1 MGYLVFILVLC
12 AMVVIHEFGHFIV
25 AKLLGI
31 AVETFS
37 VGFGPRIVGF
47 RIGETDYRLS
57 AIPLGGYVKFRGEN
71 MELMQGKSQGSIDEF
86 LSHPKWKRLLVAVAG
101 PAFNIA
107 TALAIPTIAILIGFQ
122 DSVFRTSDLVVG
134 LVKSG
139 STAEAAGLKPGDRI
153 LGYGD
158 NQHPTWED
166 FFLDIRL
173 RPNED
178 LPLRIQRDGQI
189 LTPVVK
195 LQSETIER
203 EQVGALGVEPSL
215 ESVKVA
221 QVVSDSP
228 AARAGLK
235 LGDKIIAV
243 DGAPITAW
251 NQFKDVLRQS
261 NGRPLVLRVDRQG
274 SQVDVQAAPEKDER
288 TGDYR
293 LGFFP
298 DLTAYVKATSLAAA
312 LRYGWDYNWRIARM
326 TGFLLKQIVMGQ
338 RSMRTALAGPI
349 GIAQVTSDTYQA
361 AGWAGTIELMGML
374 SLNLGVFNLLP
385 IPILDGGAILLL
397 LVEGLLGLLG
407 IKLTM
412 NVRERFQQV
421 GFVLVMLLMGFV
433 IINDLVRVGERLF
446 TSPPAQQQINK

>member
-1 MGYLVFILVLC
+1 
-12 AMVVIHEFGHFIV
+12 MVVIHEFGHFIV

-37 VGFGPRIVGF
+37 VGFGPRLLGF
-47 RIGETDYRLS
+47 RLGETDYRLS

-71 MELMQGKSQGSIDEF
+71 LEMIQGKSEGSIDEF

-101 PAFNIA
+101 PVFNIA

-122 DSVFRTSDLVVG
+122 DSVFRAQDMVVG

-153 LGYGD
+153 VGYGD

-166 FFLDIRL
+166 FFLDVRL
-173 RPNED
+173 RPNEE
-178 LPLRIQRDGQI
+178 LPLKIQRDGQI
-189 LTPVVK
+189 LTQVVK
-195 LQSETIER
+195 LQAETMER
-203 EQVGALGVEPSL
+203 EQVGTIGVEPSL
-215 ESVKVA
+215 ASVKVA
-221 QVVSDSP
+221 QVVKDSP
-228 AARAGLK
+228 AARAGMK
-235 LGDKIIAV
+235 AGDKIVAV
-243 DGAPITAW
+243 DGEPVTAW
-251 NQFKDVLRQS
+251 NQFKDVLRRS
-261 NGRPLVLRVDRQG
+261 EGRALTFRVDRQG
-274 SQVDVQAAPEKDER
+274 SMLEMQAAPEKDDR
-288 TGDYR
+288 TSDYR
-293 LGFFP
+293 LGFYP
-298 DLTAYVKATSLAAA
+298 DLTTYVKATSLGAA

-326 TGFLLKQIVMGQ
+326 TGFLLKQIVQGQ

-361 AGWAGTIELMGML
+361 AGWSGTIELMGML

-397 LVEGLLGLLG
+397 LVEGLFGLLG
-407 IKLTM
+407 ITLTM

-421 GFVLVMLLMGFV
+421 GFVIVMLLMGFV

-446 TSPPAQQQINK
+446 TSPPAQQQIKK

>member
-1 MGYLVFILVLC
+1 
-12 AMVVIHEFGHFIV
+12 MVVIHEFGHFIV

-37 VGFGPRIVGF
+37 VGFGPRLIGF

-71 MELMQGKSQGSIDEF
+71 LEMIQGKSQGSIDEF

-101 PAFNIA
+101 PVFNIA

-122 DSVFRTSDLVVG
+122 DSIFRTQDMTVG
-134 LVKSG
+134 LVRSG
-139 STAEAAGLKPGDRI
+139 STAEAAGIKPGDRI

-166 FFLDIRL
+166 FFIDIRL

-178 LPLRIQRDGQI
+178 LPLRVQRDGQV

-195 LQSETIER
+195 LQAETIAG
-203 EQVGALGVEPSL
+203 EQVGTIGVEPSL
-215 ESVKVA
+215 DSVRVA
-221 QVVSDSP
+221 QVAPDSP
-228 AARAGLK
+228 ASRAGLRV
-235 LGDKIIAV
+235 GDKIVAV
-243 DGAPITAW
+243 DGEPITAW
-251 NQFKDVLRQS
+251 NHFKDVLRRS
-261 NGRPLVLRVDRQG
+261 NGRQLTFRIDRQA
-274 SQVDVQAAPEKDER
+274 SLVDLQAAPEKDER

-298 DLTAYVKATSLAAA
+298 DLTTYVKATSLATA

-326 TGFLLKQIVMGQ
+326 TGFLITQIVKGQ

-361 AGWAGTIELMGML
+361 AGWSGTIELMGML

-397 LVEGLLGLLG
+397 LVEGLFGLLG
-407 IKLTM
+407 ITLTM

-421 GFVLVMLLMGFV
+421 GFVIVMLLMGFV
-433 IINDLVRVGERLF
+433 IINDLLRVGERLF
-446 TSPPAQQQINK
+446 TSPPAQHQINK

>member
-1 MGYLVFILVLC
+1 
-12 AMVVIHEFGHFIV
+12 MVVIHEFGHFIV

-37 VGFGPRIVGF
+37 VGFGPRLLGF
-47 RIGETDYRLS
+47 RLGETDYRLS

-71 MELMQGKSQGSIDEF
+71 LEMIQGKSEGSIDEF

-101 PAFNIA
+101 PVFNIA

-122 DSVFRTSDLVVG
+122 DSVFRAQDMVIG

-153 LGYGD
+153 VGYGD

-166 FFLDIRL
+166 FFLDVRL
-173 RPNED
+173 RPNEE
-178 LPLRIQRDGQI
+178 LPLKIQRDGQI
-189 LTPVVK
+189 LTQVVK
-195 LQSETIER
+195 LQAETMER
-203 EQVGALGVEPSL
+203 EQVGTIGVEPSL
-215 ESVKVA
+215 ASVKVA
-221 QVVSDSP
+221 QVVKDSP
-228 AARAGLK
+228 AARAGMK
-235 LGDKIIAV
+235 AGDKIIAV
-243 DGAPITAW
+243 DGEPVTAW
-251 NQFKDVLRQS
+251 NQFKDVLRRS
-261 NGRPLVLRVDRQG
+261 EGRALTFRVDRQD
-274 SQVDVQAAPEKDER
+274 SVLEMQAAPVKDDR
-288 TGDYR
+288 TSDYR
-293 LGFFP
+293 LGFYP
-298 DLTAYVKATSLAAA
+298 DLTTYVKATSLGAA

-326 TGFLLKQIVMGQ
+326 TGFLLKQIVQGQ
-338 RSMRTALAGPI
+338 RSMRNALAGPI

-361 AGWAGTIELMGML
+361 AGWSGTIELMGML

-397 LVEGLLGLLG
+397 LVEGLFGLLG
-407 IKLTM
+407 ITLTM

-421 GFVLVMLLMGFV
+421 GFVIVMLLMGFV

-446 TSPPAQQQINK
+446 TSPPAQQQIKK

>member
-1 MGYLVFILVLC
+1 
-12 AMVVIHEFGHFIV
+12 MVVIHEFGHFIV

-37 VGFGPRIVGF
+37 VGFGPRLLGF
-47 RIGETDYRLS
+47 RLGETDYRLS

-71 MELMQGKSQGSIDEF
+71 LEMIQGKSEGSIDEF

-101 PAFNIA
+101 PVFNIA

-122 DSVFRTSDLVVG
+122 DSVFRAQDMVIG

-153 LGYGD
+153 IGYGD

-166 FFLDIRL
+166 FFLDVRL
-173 RPNED
+173 RPNEE
-178 LPLRIQRDGQI
+178 LPLKIQRDGQI
-189 LTPVVK
+189 VTQVVK
-195 LQSETIER
+195 LQAETMER
-203 EQVGALGVEPSL
+203 EQVGTIGVEPSL
-215 ESVKVA
+215 ASVKVA
-221 QVVSDSP
+221 QVVKDSP
-228 AARAGLK
+228 AARAGMK
-235 LGDKIIAV
+235 AGDKIIAV
-243 DGAPITAW
+243 DGEPVTAW
-251 NQFKDVLRQS
+251 NQFKDVLRRS
-261 NGRPLVLRVDRQG
+261 EGRALTFRVDRQG
-274 SQVDVQAAPEKDER
+274 SVLEMQAAPVKDDR
-288 TGDYR
+288 TSDYR
-293 LGFFP
+293 LGFYP
-298 DLTAYVKATSLAAA
+298 DLTTYVKATSLGAA

-326 TGFLLKQIVMGQ
+326 TGFLLKQIVQGQ

-361 AGWAGTIELMGML
+361 AGWSGTIELMGML

-397 LVEGLLGLLG
+397 LVEGLFGLLG
-407 IKLTM
+407 ITLTM

-421 GFVLVMLLMGFV
+421 GFVIVMLLMGFV

-446 TSPPAQQQINK
+446 TSPPAQQQIKK

>member
-1 MGYLVFILVLC
+1 
-12 AMVVIHEFGHFIV
+12 MVVIHEFGHFIV

-37 VGFGPRIVGF
+37 VGFGPRLLGF
-47 RIGETDYRLS
+47 RLGETDYRLS

-71 MELMQGKSQGSIDEF
+71 LEMIQGKSEGSIDEF

-101 PAFNIA
+101 PVFNIA

-122 DSVFRTSDLVVG
+122 DSVFRAQDMVIG

-153 LGYGD
+153 VGYGD

-166 FFLDIRL
+166 FFLDVRL
-173 RPNED
+173 RPNEE
-178 LPLRIQRDGQI
+178 LPLKIQRDGQI
-189 LTPVVK
+189 LTQVVK
-195 LQSETIER
+195 LQAETMER
-203 EQVGALGVEPSL
+203 EQVGTIGVEPSL
-215 ESVKVA
+215 ASVKVA
-221 QVVSDSP
+221 QVVKDSP
-228 AARAGLK
+228 AARAGMK
-235 LGDKIIAV
+235 AGDKIIAV
-243 DGAPITAW
+243 DGEPVTAW
-251 NQFKDVLRQS
+251 NQFKDVLRRS
-261 NGRPLVLRVDRQG
+261 EGRALTFRVDRQG
-274 SQVDVQAAPEKDER
+274 SVLEMQAAPVKDDR
-288 TGDYR
+288 TSDYR
-293 LGFFP
+293 LGFYP
-298 DLTAYVKATSLAAA
+298 DLTTYVKATSLGAA

-326 TGFLLKQIVMGQ
+326 TGFLLKQIVQGQ
-338 RSMRTALAGPI
+338 RSMRNALAGPI

-361 AGWAGTIELMGML
+361 AGWSGTIELMGML

-397 LVEGLLGLLG
+397 LVEGLFGLLG
-407 IKLTM
+407 ITLTM

-421 GFVLVMLLMGFV
+421 GFVIVMLLMGFV

-446 TSPPAQQQINK
+446 TSPPAQQQIKK

>member
-1 MGYLVFILVLC
+1 
-12 AMVVIHEFGHFIV
+12 MVVIHEFGHFIV

-37 VGFGPRIVGF
+37 VGFGPRLLGF
-47 RIGETDYRLS
+47 RLGETDYRLS

-71 MELMQGKSQGSIDEF
+71 LEMIQGKSEGSIDEF

-101 PAFNIA
+101 PVFNIA

-122 DSVFRTSDLVVG
+122 DSVFRAQDMVIG

-153 LGYGD
+153 VGYGD

-166 FFLDIRL
+166 FFLDVRL
-173 RPNED
+173 RPNEE
-178 LPLRIQRDGQI
+178 LPLKIQRDGQI
-189 LTPVVK
+189 VTQVVK
-195 LQSETIER
+195 LQAETMER
-203 EQVGALGVEPSL
+203 EQVGTIGVEPSL
-215 ESVKVA
+215 ASVKVA
-221 QVVSDSP
+221 QVVKDSP
-228 AARAGLK
+228 AARAGMK
-235 LGDKIIAV
+235 AGDKIIAV
-243 DGAPITAW
+243 DGEPVTAW
-251 NQFKDVLRQS
+251 NQFKDVLRRS
-261 NGRPLVLRVDRQG
+261 EGRALTFRVDRQG
-274 SQVDVQAAPEKDER
+274 SVLEMQAAPVKDDR
-288 TGDYR
+288 TSDYR
-293 LGFFP
+293 LGFYP
-298 DLTAYVKATSLAAA
+298 DLTTYVKATSLGAA

-326 TGFLLKQIVMGQ
+326 TGFLLKQIVQGQ
-338 RSMRTALAGPI
+338 RSMRNALAGPI

-361 AGWAGTIELMGML
+361 AGWSGTIELMGML

-397 LVEGLLGLLG
+397 LVEGLFGLLG
-407 IKLTM
+407 ITLTM

-421 GFVLVMLLMGFV
+421 GFVIVMLLMGFV

-446 TSPPAQQQINK
+446 TSPPAQQQIKK

>member
-1 MGYLVFILVLC
+1 
-12 AMVVIHEFGHFIV
+12 MVVIHEFGHFIV

-37 VGFGPRIVGF
+37 VGFGPRLLGF
-47 RIGETDYRLS
+47 RLGETDYRLS

-71 MELMQGKSQGSIDEF
+71 LEMIQGKSEGSIDEF

-101 PAFNIA
+101 PVFNIA

-122 DSVFRTSDLVVG
+122 DSVFRAQDMVIG

-153 LGYGD
+153 IGYGD

-166 FFLDIRL
+166 FFLDVRL
-173 RPNED
+173 RPNEE
-178 LPLRIQRDGQI
+178 LPLKIQRDGQI
-189 LTPVVK
+189 LTQVVK
-195 LQSETIER
+195 LQAETMER
-203 EQVGALGVEPSL
+203 EQVGTIGVEPSL
-215 ESVKVA
+215 ASVKVA
-221 QVVSDSP
+221 QVVKDSP
-228 AARAGLK
+228 AARAGMK
-235 LGDKIIAV
+235 AGDKIIAV
-243 DGAPITAW
+243 DGEPVTAW
-251 NQFKDVLRQS
+251 NQFKDVLRRS
-261 NGRPLVLRVDRQG
+261 EGRALTFRVDRQG
-274 SQVDVQAAPEKDER
+274 SVLEMQAAPVKDDR
-288 TGDYR
+288 TSDYR
-293 LGFFP
+293 LGFYP
-298 DLTAYVKATSLAAA
+298 DLTTYVKATSLGAA

-326 TGFLLKQIVMGQ
+326 TGFLLKQIVQGQ

-361 AGWAGTIELMGML
+361 AGWSGTIELMGML

-397 LVEGLLGLLG
+397 LVEGLFGLLG
-407 IKLTM
+407 ITLTM

-421 GFVLVMLLMGFV
+421 GFVIVMLLMGFV

-446 TSPPAQQQINK
+446 TSPPAQQQIKK